1 MNYIFGAIIFGFL
14 ILALTGLGILTTAI
28 FEIKQGTIAKTIAGT
43 QDPKIVEYVTNKPT
57 NATYTDDMRK
67 AEKTAIPTAPSTSI
81 DEGTGEYI
89 IKLKD
94 PNLTVAKISL
104 ITFWILI
111 AIGVIS
117 IPFLRN

>member
-1 MNYIFGAIIFGFL
+1 
-14 ILALTGLGILTTAI
+14 
-28 FEIKQGTIAKTIAGT
+28 
-43 QDPKIVEYVTNKPT
+43 
-57 NATYTDDMRK
+57 MRK
-67 AEKTAIPTAPSTSI
+67 AEVTAIPTAPSTSI

-117 IPFLRN
+117 IPFLR